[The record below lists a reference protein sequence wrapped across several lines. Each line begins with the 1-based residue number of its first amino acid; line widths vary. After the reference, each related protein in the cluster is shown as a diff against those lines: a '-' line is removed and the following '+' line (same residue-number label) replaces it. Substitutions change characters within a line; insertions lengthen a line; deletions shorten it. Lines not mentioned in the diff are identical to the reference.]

1 MRLGVASM
9 KYTDGKAD
17 IIKIIDEISRGYT
30 RYEIFSDWVK
40 SCALAMSNACTFI
53 RDDVWTSRE
62 KEYMAIANK
71 HGEKTMHR
79 FCEMLGILTMIFE
92 DEMSD
97 VLGQIYME
105 GEMGSKQ
112 TGQFFTPYHISEMC
126 TKIAL
131 SNVSEGGKYVL
142 NEPSCGGGGMIIATA
157 AALKDAGIDYQL
169 IMEVIAQDLD
179 WKGAYMCYLQLGL
192 LGISATCIHG
202 DTLSGQP
209 VDRMHKLYTPR
220 KVGLII

>member
-1 MRLGVASM
+1 MNSSSGRKEIL
-9 KYTDGKAD
+9 KL
-17 IIKIIDEISRGYT
+17 IDEISGSYS

-40 SCALAMSNACTFI
+40 SCALTMSNACTFI

-62 KEYMAIANK
+62 QEYMAIANK
-71 HGEKTMHR
+71 HGKKVMYR
-79 FCEMLGILTMIFE
+79 FSEMLGILTMIFE

-126 TKIAL
+126 AKIAL
-131 SNVSEGGKYVL
+131 LNVSEGGKYVL
-142 NEPSCGGGGMIIATA
+142 NEPSCGGGGMIIAAA
-157 AALKDAGIDYQL
+157 AALKEAGIDYQKV
-169 IMEVIAQDLD
+169 MDVTAQDLD
-179 WKGAYMCYLQLGL
+179 WKGVYMCYLQLGL
-192 LGISATCIHG
+192 LGISATCIQG

-209 VDRMHKLYTPR
+209 VGRMHRLYTPR

>member
-1 MRLGVASM
+1 M
-9 KYTDGKAD
+9 KAEDGRRM
-17 IIKIIDEISRGYT
+17 IIRMIDETAGSYS

-40 SCALAMSNACTFI
+40 SCAIAMSNACTFF
-53 RDDVWTSRE
+53 RDDVWMSRE

-79 FCEMLGILTMIFE
+79 FSEMLGILTMIFE

-97 VLGQIYME
+97 VLGRIYME

-126 TKIAL
+126 AKIAL
-131 SNVSEGGKYVL
+131 SNASKGGKYVL
-142 NEPSCGGGGMIIATA
+142 NEPSCGGGGMIIAAA

-169 IMEVIAQDLD
+169 VMDVTAQDLD
-179 WKGAYMCYLQLGL
+179 WKGVYMCYLQLGL
-192 LGISATCIHG
+192 LGISATCIQG
-202 DTLSGQP
+202 DTLSGQTA
-209 VDRMHKLYTPR
+209 DHMHRLYTPR
-220 KVGLII
+220 KAGLII

>member
-1 MRLGVASM
+1 M
-9 KYTDGKAD
+9 KAKDGRKS
-17 IIKIIDEISRGYT
+17 IIRIIDEISGSYS

-53 RDDVWTSRE
+53 PDDVWTSRE

-71 HGEKTMHR
+71 HGEKAMHR
-79 FCEMLGILTMIFE
+79 FSEMLAILTMIFE

-126 TKIAL
+126 AKIAL
-131 SNVSEGGKYVL
+131 SNVREGGKYVM

-157 AALKDAGIDYQL
+157 AALKEAGIDYQ
-169 IMEVIAQDLD
+169 MVMDVTAQDLD
-179 WKGAYMCYLQLGL
+179 WKGVYMCYLQLSL
-192 LGISATCIHG
+192 LGISATCIQS

-209 VDRMHKLYTPR
+209 VDRMHRLYTPR